1 MSQIQKIKK
10 GIILAGGKGT
20 RFEPFTQYTSKHLL
34 PINDKPMIFYPL
46 ANFIKNGIRE
56 ILIISDKKHISSY
69 YKLLGKGE
77 KIGVNFK
84 YKIQKKPAGLPEALI
99 IGEKFAN
106 HQPFALNLG
115 DHILFGSE
123 VDKILSESFSQR
135 DNTIFTINHSKTR
148 DYGVLEKSK
157 NSLKYQIVE
166 KPKKTNSKKIVVG
179 IYVYN
184 SEAIKIAKKL
194 KPSKR
199 NEIEITDLNNLLI
212 QNNKIHIKH
221 LNNKRNFWFDAGD
234 ANKVFKISKF
244 INSYEKKKKQQ
255 VANLNEIALLK
266 KLISKEE
273 FFQNIKNK
281 RGSYFDYLKKKYENN

>member
-1 MSQIQKIKK
+1 MSKFKKINK

-46 ANFIKNGIRE
+46 ANFIKNGIKE
-56 ILIISDKKHISSY
+56 ILIISDKKYISSY
-69 YKLLGKGE
+69 YKLLGKGK
-77 KIGVNFK
+77 KIGVNFR

-99 IGEKFAN
+99 LGEKFAN
-106 HQPFALNLG
+106 HEPFALNLG
-115 DHILFGSE
+115 DHILFGNE

-135 DNTIFTINHSKTR
+135 GNTIFTINHSKTK

-157 NSLKYQIVE
+157 NSPKYEIIE

-199 NEIEITDLNNLLI
+199 NETEITDLNNLLI
-212 QNNKIHIKH
+212 QNNKIQIKH

-234 ANKVFKISKF
+234 AKKVFRISKF
-244 INSYEKKKKQQ
+244 INTYEKKKKQQ

-266 KLISKEE
+266 KLISKEK